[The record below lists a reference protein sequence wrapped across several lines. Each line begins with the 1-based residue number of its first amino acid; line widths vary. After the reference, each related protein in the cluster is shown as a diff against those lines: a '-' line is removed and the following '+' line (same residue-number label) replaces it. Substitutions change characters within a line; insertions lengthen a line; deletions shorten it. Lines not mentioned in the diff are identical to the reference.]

1 MTSTATRRLRA
12 DKQETG
18 TNPATWGVRL
28 NNDMDIVDEAFGVAN
43 LTINGD
49 YTLVANNFTSD
60 EARRMVLKLSGT
72 GQQSGASALITIPA
86 VDKAYFVD
94 NGCDS
99 DVRIGFPGGNSAT
112 VRAGTAFWLYSDG
125 VNVAKTTDLPL
136 DQIAPPTGSVN
147 MAGQRLANLAPGVN
161 PGDAATVEQTS
172 AAGAQQA
179 QQFAQQAAQSAAAAA
194 TFIPSNYVSQ
204 AEAFYGF
211 VWGRF

>member
-1 MTSTATRRLRA
+1 MTSTATRRLRL

-18 TNPATWGVRL
+18 TNPATWGIRL
-28 NNDMDIVDEAFGVAN
+28 NQVEDLVDEAFGFVEI
-43 LTINGD
+43 TVNGD
-49 YTLVANNFTSD
+49 YTLTANNYTSD
-60 EARRMVLKLSGT
+60 EARRLILRLIGT
-72 GQQSGASALITIPA
+72 GQQSGAPALVTIPA

-94 NGCDS
+94 NRCPS

-136 DQIAPPTGSVN
+136 DQIAPPTGPVAMN
-147 MAGQRLANLAPGVN
+147 GQRMTGLAPGVN
-161 PGDAATVEQTS
+161 PGDAATVEQSS
-172 AAGAQQA
+172 ASGAA
-179 QQFAQQAAQSAAAAA
+179 AAAQSAAEAKQYRDQAA